1 MTEYLLQNDMIKQ
14 MLSEIKSQ
22 IDEYVKGK
30 TWYWYVPLWLFGLYV
45 FILLLS
51 FNPNN
56 ESSFIIAI
64 PQSFDFF
71 LHEMAHI
78 ITAFLPSILTAAAGS
93 LSELLLGVLLVL
105 GAFKSKSYS
114 ALLICALW
122 FMLTCQ
128 SAGIYMAD
136 ARAQKLALV
145 SLGGALSGSDKTI
158 HDWNFVFGKLHILS
172 LDTFIGDSVRAVGIL
187 VGITSLIFAAWLI
200 NKMALAKNEKALTT
214 EETQLLTMTAAT
226 SGVDTNVSHKG
237 KQESSRSIYPTASR
251 GPLADREPNLVDKK
265 LPPQP

>member
-1 MTEYLLQNDMIKQ
+1 

-30 TWYWYVPLWLFGLYV
+30 TWYWYIPVWLFGLYV

-56 ESSFIIAI
+56 QSSFIIAI

-78 ITAFLPSILTAAAGS
+78 LTAFLPGILTAAAGS
-93 LSELLLGVLLVL
+93 FSELLLGVLLIL
-105 GAFKSKSYS
+105 GAFKSKSYF
-114 ALLICALW
+114 AVLICALW

-145 SLGGALSGSDKTI
+145 SLGGALSGSDKAI

-172 LDTFIGDSVRAVGIL
+172 LDTFIGNSVRAVGII
-187 VGITSLIFAAWLI
+187 VGVISLIFAAWLI
-200 NKMALAKNEKALTT
+200 NKMALAKNEKALTN
-214 EETQLLTMTAAT
+214 EESKILTMTAET
-226 SGVDTNVSHKG
+226 SGVETRVSQQ
-237 KQESSRSIYPTASR
+237 KQSTSIYPQASR
-251 GPLADREPNLVDKK
+251 GPLAERDPLPTDKK
-265 LPPQP
+265 LPPKI